1 MTDLEVSTFK
11 KRPAYRYIRG
21 SDRVPQLG
29 TEDGIARVK
38 LFNPTGIGTW
48 YISEYDPETRTAFGL
63 ADLGEPELGYFD
75 MQELTEFRGR
85 FGLPLER
92 DLFWK
97 IRPLKDCKG
106 ESK

>member
-1 MTDLEVSTFK
+1 MTDLEVSTFQ

-21 SDRVPQLG
+21 SDQVPQLG
-29 TEDGIARVK
+29 TEDGIARVR

-63 ADLGEPELGYFD
+63 ADLGYPELGYFD
-75 MQELTEFRGR
+75 MQELIEFRGR

-92 DLFWK
+92 DLFW
-97 IRPLKDCKG
+97 RPRLLTSIG
-106 ESK
+106 